1 MKETWE
7 LFLQE
12 ESGMQEGDILIIVR
26 KYASQVIIKGFCNTC
41 VSKTV
46 QTDLDAYVEVHASLL
61 IDGVNVCTKLTFKHM
76 SPLTEN
82 KEGEAATCE

>member
-1 MKETWE
+1 M
-7 LFLQE
+7 
-12 ESGMQEGDILIIVR
+12 
-26 KYASQVIIKGFCNTC
+26 
-41 VSKTV
+41 SKTV